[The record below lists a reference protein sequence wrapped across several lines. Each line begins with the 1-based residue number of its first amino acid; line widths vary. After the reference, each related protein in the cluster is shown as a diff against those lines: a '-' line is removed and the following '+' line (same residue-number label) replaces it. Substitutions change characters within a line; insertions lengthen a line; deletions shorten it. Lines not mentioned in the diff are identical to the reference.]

1 MTGATLYNGEIVTDA
16 YTEKGICYDTDGNVL
31 SLNRTS
37 EGQIDSVT
45 YVYSNGRLL
54 SVCST
59 GLEQGQ
65 FCYDKSGRVIH
76 DGAFGLDILWNS
88 LGQISQVK
96 NKDSICVMYTYTP
109 DGTKISSLDLE
120 GNGLLYDGPFVYKID
135 RDSIVLESVAFKGGR
150 FCVSDT
156 GGMEVQYHITDH
168 PGSVRLVI
176 NDEGEN
182 IERNNYYPFG
192 LRWND
197 GSLLNNQNLYR
208 YNGKEDQRYFG
219 LPYLDYGARMYV
231 PRMTR
236 WLSPDPFAEQYYNSS
251 PYSFCAGN
259 PINYVDL
266 DGKERRLVYNM
277 KKNEIIIQATFYHEI
292 GITKEVHAALNM
304 FNNMS
309 GLKYADDDGNVY
321 KVKFDLIGERNSS
334 PSKAARGNPAGN
346 YIELSNSLGIT
357 ENGDRR
363 LGATWK
369 NHIKIDED
377 FINNIIVV
385 SHEVGHALG
394 AALPDENGNDN
405 HSDYGLMAPS
415 VDDPNLNTYLDQKS
429 VDEIIQDGQGP
440 MVVQNSW
447 LDAVLQIFK

>member
-1 MTGATLYNGEIVTDA
+1 
-16 YTEKGICYDTDGNVL
+16 
-31 SLNRTS
+31 
-37 EGQIDSVT
+37 
-45 YVYSNGRLL
+45 
-54 SVCST
+54 
-59 GLEQGQ
+59 
-65 FCYDKSGRVIH
+65 
-76 DGAFGLDILWNS
+76 
-88 LGQISQVK
+88 
-96 NKDSICVMYTYTP
+96 
-109 DGTKISSLDLE
+109 
-120 GNGLLYDGPFVYKID
+120 
-135 RDSIVLESVAFKGGR
+135 
-150 FCVSDT
+150 
-156 GGMEVQYHITDH
+156 
-168 PGSVRLVI
+168 
-176 NDEGEN
+176 
-182 IERNNYYPFG
+182 
-192 LRWND
+192 
-197 GSLLNNQNLYR
+197 
-208 YNGKEDQRYFG
+208 
-219 LPYLDYGARMYV
+219 MYV

-292 GITKEVHAALNM
+292 GITEEVHAALNM